1 MTSPAS
7 APVPRRGSVARL
19 GQHADGSS
27 RGQLVSQ
34 PGGEA
39 TQLTWWGSKQT
50 RVLGWRVGPSD
61 SATRTDGNENNRTG
75 DHEILVISS
84 AGEDTLR
91 DTWARAIRPDGST
104 VRLPFGPVSAIAAHP
119 DGPTVLG
126 SAWSREPAHWKRY
139 RGGTA
144 PQLWIDRE
152 GSGEF
157 VRLLPELGA
166 GLAAPT
172 WIADRL
178 VF

>member
-1 MTSPAS
+1 MVAWGSTRTGAVEVVTARTS
-7 APVPRRGSVARL
+7 
-19 GQHADGSS
+19 
-27 RGQLVSQ
+27 
-34 PGGEA
+34 GGEA